1 MNKVFHFTPAA
12 AATAATPSPQAAA
25 PTATATPNATAT
37 AGAAPQAAAASQV
50 DVHATLTQL
59 AQKKGEKLNW
69 QTSIVDLMKVLDL
82 DSSLSARKQ
91 LAQELHFTGNMEDSA
106 SMNTW
111 LQKEVLKRFA
121 QNGGKLPQE
130 LLH

>member
-1 MNKVFHFTPAA
+1 MNIFETIMDKVFHFKPAVAAPAA
-12 AATAATPSPQAAA
+12 PLA
-25 PTATATPNATAT
+25 PTQTAPPQTGTASQST
-37 AGAAPQAAAASQV
+37 SQV

-69 QTSIVDLMKVLDL
+69 ETSIVDLMKVLDL
-82 DSSLSARKQ
+82 DSSLTARKQ
-91 LAQELHFTGNMEDSA
+91 LAQELHYTGSTSDSA
-106 SMNTW
+106 AMNTW

-121 QNGGKLPQE
+121 QSGGKLPQE